1 VHDVRTA
8 SERQD
13 DAEDED
19 GNVIEY
25 CGQLF
30 HYSLTP
36 GTNTK
41 YMTTI
46 EQCHVNSS
54 PNTLQP
60 ILGEL

>member
-1 VHDVRTA
+1 MG
-8 SERQD
+8 SRQD

-19 GNVIEY
+19 RNVNDY
-25 CGQLF
+25 CVQLSD
-30 HYSLTP
+30 YSLTP

-46 EQCHVNSS
+46 EPCHVNSS
-54 PNTLQP
+54 PTTLQA